1 MSQNS
6 KKLTCTSYS
15 YTRREAL
22 CSFGTAILVLFACA
36 RVPSSL
42 ATAQTLE
49 KRPRNEAVRKLA
61 SALRD
66 IGLSKT
72 LGLARELESLNKG
85 GNYID
90 VYLRDAD
97 MRHQHALKLATSL
110 RQLTFAE
117 AGCIRSFSSSYN
129 GKIGDIGISAIVRE
143 LPPSLLELGLVE
155 CGIGDVAG
163 EHLLAWAGKSS
174 KSLLLCIEGNR
185 FSKNLRER
193 FITLSDRSKNIEL
206 VI

>member
-1 MSQNS
+1 VSQNC
-6 KKLTCTSYS
+6 KKLTCISYAFR
-15 YTRREAL
+15 RREAL
-22 CSFGTAILVLFACA
+22 RSFGAAVLVLFAYA
-36 RVPSSL
+36 KVPSSV

-49 KRPRNEAVRKLA
+49 KRPINEAVRKLA
-61 SALRD
+61 RALRD

-85 GNYID
+85 ESYFD
-90 VYLRDAD
+90 VHLRDAD
-97 MRHQHALKLATSL
+97 VRHKHALILATSL
-110 RQLTFAE
+110 GQLTFAE
-117 AGCIRSFSSSYN
+117 AGCIRSFSLSYN
-129 GKIGDIGISAIVRE
+129 GEIGDIGISAIVRE
-143 LPPSLLELGLVE
+143 LPPSLSELGLDE

-185 FSKNLRER
+185 FSQNLRKR
-193 FITLSDRSKNIEL
+193 FITLSDRSKNIKL